1 MDVVDRIKAV
11 GGEFVNNKDR
21 VRVGDK
27 RVVIARMVDDKMTL
41 TPEGVEFLKTSD
53 NKPKKAAAKPKKVSA
68 DDDS

>member
-11 GGEFVNNKDR
+11 GGEFVNNKAR